1 MKKVASGPK
10 LDVIEEDKEELRDS
24 LLVKTNGIQ
33 GDNDE
38 NDDNEVDLEEIA
50 KKEFDSERKRKVQEI
65 LSMDYLVKIL
75 KGIRV

>member
-24 LLVKTNGIQ
+24 LLVKTIGIQ